1 MASSWGW
8 WTLSASASVN
18 VIACSSVVLVLRDHP
33 KSWTFC
39 TNFRYVF
46 LDLDDWPAEL
56 PPIITLISPSG
67 GLRWLFYLPFQL
79 LILMLLS
86 KEISQFSLS
95 CKIFNLLF
103 QIVTF
108 VHVVP
113 IVSMEAKI
121 LVPIALVRISLHFL
135 WPFQGRIIVDLHKD
149 LLEWHVQW
157 RVLLTPCWRTSPL
170 TISVFL
176 IFCPSLF

>member
-1 MASSWGW
+1 
-8 WTLSASASVN
+8 
-18 VIACSSVVLVLRDHP
+18 
-33 KSWTFC
+33 
-39 TNFRYVF
+39 
-46 LDLDDWPAEL
+46 
-56 PPIITLISPSG
+56 
-67 GLRWLFYLPFQL
+67 
-79 LILMLLS
+79 MLLS

-108 VHVVP
+108 VRVVP

-157 RVLLTPCWRTSPL
+157 RILLIP
-170 TISVFL
+170 
-176 IFCPSLF
+176 